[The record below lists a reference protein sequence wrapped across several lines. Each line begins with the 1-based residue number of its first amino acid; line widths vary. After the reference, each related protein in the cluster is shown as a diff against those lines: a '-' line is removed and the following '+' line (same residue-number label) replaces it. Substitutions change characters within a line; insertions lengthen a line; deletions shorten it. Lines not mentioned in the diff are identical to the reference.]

1 MDCKDLIVLIC
12 EILYL
17 FVKGPSSIVNKFSNQ
32 IENCLIESQVH
43 TLIQN
48 KMLSNFSFQAVY
60 KSSCLIRYD
69 SCSGLILLD
78 NGCYIDFNYKDDA
91 HRSK

>member
-32 IENCLIESQVH
+32 IENCSIESQVH

-60 KSSCLIRYD
+60 RITTFWNDFFIPINWY
-69 SCSGLILLD
+69 ILTQKAGEKETL
-78 NGCYIDFNYKDDA
+78 FME
-91 HRSK
+91 R